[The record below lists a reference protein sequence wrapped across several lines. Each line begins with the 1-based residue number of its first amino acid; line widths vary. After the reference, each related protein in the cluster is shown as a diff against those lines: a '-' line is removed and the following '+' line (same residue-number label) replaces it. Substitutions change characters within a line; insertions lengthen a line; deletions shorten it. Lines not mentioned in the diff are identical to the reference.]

1 MLWLKTIGVALV
13 IAGCGSGG
21 LMGAKKVDKRVEQ
34 IKNVRQGMGYL
45 EKEITYLQTP
55 LSLALEHTA
64 NMTTPP
70 LQILFKESARSL
82 LNRQGISVTEAWEGA
97 LAMLR
102 QQADLHDDDL
112 NVLHTAATQLG
123 ASGIEQQKQY
133 FLLLQEQLK
142 IQEEKAG
149 EKVKSERKLW
159 SYGGFILGTT
169 VVLFL
174 L

>member
-1 MLWLKTIGVALV
+1 MFWLKTIGVALV
-13 IAGCGSGG
+13 IAGCGGGG
-21 LMGAKKVDKRVEQ
+21 LMGARRIDKRVEQ
-34 IKNVRQGMGYL
+34 IKNARQAMGYL
-45 EKEITYLQTP
+45 EKEITYLQAP

-64 NMTTPP
+64 EMTSPP

-82 LNRQGISVTEAWEGA
+82 LNRQGTSVTEAWEGA
-97 LAMLR
+97 LARLR
-102 QQADLHDDDL
+102 QQADLHEDDL
-112 NVLHTAATQLG
+112 HVLQTAATQLG
-123 ASGIEQQKQY
+123 ASGVEQQKQY

-142 IQEEKAG
+142 IQEEKAR
-149 EKVKSERKLW
+149 EKAESERKLW

>member
-64 NMTTPP
+64 NMTSPP
-70 LQILFKESARSL
+70 LQILFSESARNL
-82 LNRQGISVTEAWEGA
+82 LSRQGISVTEAWKDA
-97 LAMLR
+97 LVRLKP
-102 QQADLHDDDL
+102 QADLHDDDL
-112 NVLHTAATQLG
+112 RVLHTAATQLG